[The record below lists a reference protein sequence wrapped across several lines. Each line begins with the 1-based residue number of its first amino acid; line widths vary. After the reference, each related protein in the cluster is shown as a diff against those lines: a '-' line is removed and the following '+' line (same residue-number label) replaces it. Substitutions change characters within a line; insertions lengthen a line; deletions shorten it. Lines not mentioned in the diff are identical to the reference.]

1 MKPDGGPENAGE
13 VHHQAGSIA
22 TAVQAEDYTLQW
34 NVVRQDGRVRTTKR
48 LAHTSHWTT
57 TPAAPLARIV
67 QISVLAD
74 HPWLRPPAKVR
85 AADTA
90 PTTLFYPDV
99 SNNNWSSSQDL
110 LNFLPQLVPEGFS
123 GVAHKMSEGSYYA
136 DPYGPIAQQWCAQN
150 GLPFIGYPYLSTEDP
165 NAQAQ
170 NWKAAGGGTNA
181 MFDWEYNGGDLK
193 NFWAVVNG
201 FNAVGVNIQ
210 LGYCPK
216 WYWQDEGEGDLLLTP
231 NDVLL
236 ISSDYPNAGGSYA
249 SVIYYLNDGGDSG
262 PGWDA
267 YGGCTPTIW
276 QFTDA
281 AVIAGHS
288 MDCNAYKGADLAVA
302 FGQTPAPT
310 PAPAKRRHQAG
321 KQAAAK
327 APAKRAPAKK
337 AATPKLR

>member
-1 MKPDGGPENAGE
+1 
-13 VHHQAGSIA
+13 
-22 TAVQAEDYTLQW
+22 VQAEDGTLEW
-34 NVVRQDGRVRTTKR
+34 SVVRQDGRVRTTKR
-48 LAHTSHWTT
+48 LAHISHWTT
-57 TPAAPLARIV
+57 TPVAALPRIV
-67 QISVLAD
+67 QIAGLLN
-74 HPWLRPPAKVR
+74 HPWLQPPAEVR

-99 SNNNWSSSQDL
+99 SNLNWSSTGVQGL

-123 GVAHKMSEGSYYA
+123 GVAHKMSEGSYYE

-150 GLPFIGYPYLSTEDP
+150 GLPFIGYHYLSTDDP
-165 NAQAQ
+165 NSQAQ
-170 NWKAAGGGTNA
+170 TWIAAGGGNQC
-181 MFDWEYNGGDLK
+181 MFDWENNGGNLE

-201 FNAVGVNIQ
+201 FNAVGVHIQ
-210 LGYCPK
+210 LGYCPQ
-216 WYWQDEGEGDLLLTP
+216 WYWQQEGDGDLLLTP
-231 NDVLL
+231 NGILL
-236 ISSDYPNAGGSYA
+236 ISSDYPDGEGMYA
-249 SVIYYLNDGGDSG
+249 SVIYENACDHEQPPHCGDSG

-281 AVIAGHS
+281 AVIAS
-288 MDCNAYKGADLAVA
+288 NFPVDCNAYKGADLAVA

-327 APAKRAPAKK
+327 APAKRARAKKAAKK